1 MLSCLCF
8 WNKLHMKR
16 KYLIGRLR
24 FFNRNCLYKSNHSMD
39 FITNLWL
46 QSSNN
51 LKLPLYF
58 SHCNVPVLSAPFCIL
73 ILKYRII
80 LFFKLRLWMNYM
92 YLLEFFV
99 GLLVPMLHQTKVHFK
114 PLSTHS
120 LFRCSWWCCD
130 IGLVFMWLFRMK
142 LFHVI

>member
-24 FFNRNCLYKSNHSMD
+24 SFNRNCLYKSNHSMD

-80 LFFKLRLWMNYM
+80 LFFKLRLWMNYIRIFRRSTCSDVTIKQKSILSH
-92 YLLEFFV
+92 YPRIAFSDVLGDV
-99 GLLVPMLHQTKVHFK
+99 VILV
-114 PLSTHS
+114 
-120 LFRCSWWCCD
+120 
-130 IGLVFMWLFRMK
+130 
-142 LFHVI
+142 